1 MTHLHDMK
9 TGLIAMSVLLLLA
22 MGSIAHG
29 ATVSGTTYDGLTL
42 EPLGNSILTINTS
55 PMQTKVS
62 KDGTYVFTA
71 ENGAY
76 ILDAEF
82 RENGVVTLRAQRTI
96 LIDKEGDYTI
106 DIILLPDVGMV
117 PTDPLPGEESEP
129 TFFDQLMQPA
139 LWWSV
144 LIVILAAAGYSIWN
158 VQRNTH
164 RAKKT
169 NKMEE
174 KISEEKNE
182 NVQLAENEPRE
193 LDQYAVEVI
202 NHMKRGGNRLTQK
215 ELRGMMNIGE
225 AKVSLVVS
233 ELEEEKIIKKIKRG
247 RGNILVLTEK
257 GINYISANENK
268 TIPTEN

>member
-1 MTHLHDMK
+1 MIV
-9 TGLIAMSVLLLLA
+9 GVLFLLT
-22 MGSIAHG
+22 MGSIVHG
-29 ATVSGTTYDGLTL
+29 ATVSGTVYDGLTL
-42 EPLGNSILTINTS
+42 EPQGNSVLTINTS

-76 ILDAEF
+76 ILDAEY

-106 DIILLPDVGMV
+106 DIILLPDVGVV
-117 PTDPLPGEESEP
+117 PADPLPGEENELSI
-129 TFFDQLMQPA
+129 FDQLMQPA

-169 NKMEE
+169 TKTEE
-174 KISEEKNE
+174 KLSEEKNE
-182 NVQLAENEPRE
+182 NKVVEEEKMSRE

-257 GINYISANENK
+257 GINYREKNNHETTRAEN
-268 TIPTEN
+268 